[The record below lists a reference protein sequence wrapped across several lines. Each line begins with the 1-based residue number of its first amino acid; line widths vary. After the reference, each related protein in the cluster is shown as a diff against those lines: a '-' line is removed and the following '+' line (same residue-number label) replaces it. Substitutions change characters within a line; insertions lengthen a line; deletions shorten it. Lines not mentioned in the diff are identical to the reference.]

1 MANVLALPR
10 NDEEPLI
17 SQGLFVVPD
26 GSLVDRSIFVA
37 GRQYKAATVGLFAP
51 RLALTNSH
59 FCTPLCIPPGGAS
72 LHPLAHVRQAAVLA
86 HGLIFFST
94 GASSRWAT
102 SISNAV

>member
-37 GRQYKAATVGLFAP
+37 GRQYKAATVGVFAP

-59 FCTPLCIPPGGAS
+59 FCTPSAFPLGVQACTPSRTFVRPPYWPTA
-72 LHPLAHVRQAAVLA
+72 
-86 HGLIFFST
+86 
-94 GASSRWAT
+94 
-102 SISNAV
+102 